1 MYNNGAWGRTFSG
14 VCLFF
19 RTISLSLKL
28 PSPALCNAMTSDQ
41 LQSRLT
47 ERHIVRTSVTYP
59 ALQLPLPGSL
69 FFWPVCVQAIWFNNC
84 GACCL
89 VPYCVWLAAD
99 NNFVYVIALYFSKAF
114 NTVRHVTLMD
124 KMAAVLA
131 LPGDFFSSHSHCAKF
146 ADEVGYLLLY
156 RHHGQCY
163 TRFQSWSR
171 IIHLLIPLTCAA
183 QMYDLR
189 PRHAANH
196 IIRFADDTYLIIRI
210 LIIHAMMRSYML
222 SCGLP
227 KQLPTKRLYC
237 VEWHNTVFARS
248 GPQSVHKLFTSCIRR
263 CPVSRTATEW
273 CQRYLPRYLF

>member
-1 MYNNGAWGRTFSG
+1 MGREVGLSVAF
-14 VCLFF
+14 VCSSA
-19 RTISLSLKL
+19 RYRSLSLKL
-28 PSPALCNAMTSDQ
+28 PSPALCNAVTSDQ

-59 ALQLPLPGSL
+59 ALQLPPPGSL
-69 FFWPVCVQAIWFNNC
+69 FFWPVCVQAIWFIC

-183 QMYDLR
+183 QVSGINKCMICALG
-189 PRHAANH
+189 
-196 IIRFADDTYLIIRI
+196 
-210 LIIHAMMRSYML
+210 ML
-222 SCGLP
+222 PITSSGLP
-227 KQLPTKRLYC
+227 MIL
-237 VEWHNTVFARS
+237 
-248 GPQSVHKLFTSCIRR
+248 TSSFEFSSYTRWWGHTC
-263 CPVSRTATEW
+263 
-273 CQRYLPRYLF
+273 